1 MKMIMDYRG
10 SRWYKCDLHLHT
22 PASKCFEDKTV
33 TPEQWVHACLNAGL
47 QCVAVTDHNTGEW
60 VDGVKQAAEG
70 TGLTVFPGV
79 EITCD
84 TSKIHLLILFETDK
98 TTEDINDFLI
108 ECGISRASFASFE
121 AHSPKTAKDI
131 AMLANE
137 KGGIVIPAHIDEY
150 SGLAYCA
157 SKTSLEEFY
166 NLLCIQAVQIVHPEY
181 TNSSLVVKN
190 NKELLSHI
198 NHYYG
203 QDRPAIGE
211 DDIKTAYSGV
221 QAAIGMHKRL
231 LTFSDNPMSSTSS
244 KHGVDGIGRM
254 YTWIKMDETPTIEG
268 LRQAFMMPERV
279 ANCFDSVQSPY
290 KNPNLWIRKIC
301 VNGTTLVDASEPF
314 VVEFSP
320 QLTTIIG
327 GRGSGKSSILRF
339 LRGVFAREED
349 LMADKELLD
358 DYRKFFQKPDPAGLG
373 VLTDNAIIDVYFVR
387 DGLDYKITYK
397 VSGNEKTIE
406 RLDNAT
412 GAYVHVEDE
421 AYIDFFQFEEYS
433 QKQIFS
439 IAKQNNS
446 LRNRID
452 SAIGEVEETKQAL
465 EKNIQE
471 FKRLMETKR
480 SLLQYVQN
488 KGRVNTEIA
497 DLKSKIE
504 LLKKSGIAEIITKQ
518 QSFIDQKKEIENY
531 NQYIAVLLEHLFRII
546 PNYTTIEEFEIEK
559 ISELYRAEIKE
570 IMSSYTNAIK
580 VVGDTLVYKETELR
594 RVAEQTGQQL
604 ANTALYKDAVM
615 CQEQFEQ
622 KKSEL
627 ERNGVTDMTDF
638 EKYNNLLTLKEKE
651 LALIIEKETEYIK
664 LLTQIQEQ
672 QRIVAE
678 LREKISATRKDF
690 VTRHI
695 ENDKIKISIRPYYD
709 QADFVNRFRKIIQ
722 KPTGYEAGVGEV
734 IKEVYADNRV
744 VLHLSAFKE
753 RLRRIHDNPSEESP
767 YDGWFTKMIR
777 ELTPSQLDDIDMLY
791 PEDQIEM
798 RYKGRDGNF
807 KPLTSAS
814 AGQKTTAI
822 LTFILSSG
830 ENPLIL
836 DQPEDD
842 LDNRLVYDLI
852 VDRLRQIKEMRQVII
867 VTHNANIPVNGD
879 AEYVVSLSSDS
890 RYLSIAAKGTVEN
903 NKVKEEI
910 CEVMEGGI
918 EAFDT
923 RAKKYHLH

>member
-1 MKMIMDYRG
+1 MDYRG

-22 PASKCFEDKTV
+22 PASKCFEDKSV
-33 TPEQWVHACLNAGL
+33 TPDQWVQACRDAEL
-47 QCVAVTDHNTGEW
+47 QCVAVTDHNTGAW
-60 VDGVKQAAEG
+60 IDSIKAAAEG
-70 TGLTVFPGV
+70 TGLIVFPGV

-84 TSKIHLLILFETDK
+84 TSKIHMLILFDKDK
-98 TTEDINDFLI
+98 TTEDVNDFLI
-108 ECGISRASFASFE
+108 QCGIDRSMFASSE
-121 AHSPKTAKDI
+121 AHSPKTAKEI
-131 AMLANE
+131 AEFANA
-137 KGGIVIPAHIDEY
+137 KGGLVIPAHIDDF
-150 SGLAYCA
+150 SGLAYEA
-157 SKTSLEEFY
+157 SNTSFEEMMDLPY
-166 NLLCIQAVQIVHPEY
+166 ISAVQFVRQEY
-181 TNSSLVVKN
+181 LEKGKRVRGNE
-190 NKELLSHI
+190 ELLRAI
-198 NHYYG
+198 NAPFGEHVVM
-203 QDRPAIGE
+203 GE
-211 DDIKTAYSGV
+211 DNILSAYNGV
-221 QAAIGMHKRL
+221 QTAIRKNKRL
-231 LTFSDNPMSSTSS
+231 LTFSDNPESDTSA
-244 KHGVDGIGRM
+244 KHGLAGIGKC
-254 YTWIKMDETPTIEG
+254 YSWLKMDENPTLEG

-279 ANCFDSVQSPY
+279 ANCFDSVLSPY

-301 VNGTTLVDASEPF
+301 VTGTTLVDVSEPF

-358 DYRKFFQKPDPAGLG
+358 DYRKFFQKPDSAGLG
-373 VLTDNAIIDVYFVR
+373 VLTDNAIIEVYFVR

-397 VSGNEKTIE
+397 VSGNDKTIE
-406 RLDNAT
+406 RLDSAT
-412 GAYVHVEDE
+412 GAYVNVEDE

-439 IAKQNNS
+439 IARQNNS

-518 QSFIDQKKEIENY
+518 QSYIDQKKEIDKY
-531 NQYIAVLLEHLFRII
+531 NQYIEVLLEHLFRII

-559 ISELYRAEIKE
+559 ISESYRAEIKE
-570 IMSSYTNAIK
+570 IMYSYTNAIK
-580 VVGDTLVYKETELR
+580 VVGDTLAYKETELR
-594 RVAEQTGQQL
+594 RVTELLGQQL
-604 ANTALYKDAVM
+604 ANSVLYTDAAM

-638 EKYNNLLTLKEKE
+638 EKYNSLLTQKEKE
-651 LALIIEKETEYIK
+651 LALILDKEAEYTK

-678 LREKISATRKDF
+678 LREKISVTRKDF

-709 QADFVNRFRKIIQ
+709 QADFVNRFRRIIQ

-734 IKEVYADNRV
+734 VKEVYADNRV

-879 AEYVVSLSSDS
+879 AEYVVSLSTDS
-890 RYLSIAAKGTVEN
+890 PYLSIAAKGTVEN